1 MQLTSKFHKGIRFLL
16 CVIDIYSNYAWVV
29 PLKNKNDE
37 TIVSAFQNVFMIQWE
52 NQKRY
57 GYKKVVTKNN
67 DKNNAAEKII
77 RTLKRQNW

>member
-1 MQLTSKFHKGIRFLL
+1 MQLTSKFNKGIRFLL

-52 NQKRY
+52 NQKGY
-57 GYKKVVTKNN
+57 GYKKVVSFIAYQWNH
-67 DKNNAAEKII
+67 D
-77 RTLKRQNW
+77 

>member
-1 MQLTSKFHKGIRFLL
+1 MQLTSKFNKGIRFLL

-37 TIVSAFQNVFMIQWE
+37 TIGSAFQNVLMIQWE

-57 GYKKVVTKNN
+57 GYKKVVSFIAYQWNH
-67 DKNNAAEKII
+67 D
-77 RTLKRQNW
+77 